1 MAILGGS
8 LLPAVQAM
16 IIDSEV
22 QFIPSVNL
30 SFIVPAV
37 CFVVVMAYGLRHSRA

>member
-16 IIDSEV
+16 IIDSDV
-22 QFIPSVNL
+22 TFMPAVNL
-30 SFIVPAV
+30 SFVIPAV
-37 CFVVVMAYGLRHSRA
+37 CFVVVMFYGIANARR